1 MVGGEVASKAMCK
14 GYGIVE
20 LTVRAKN
27 QKGALGGWH
36 RFGRASQR
44 QGQICFPLP
53 ELRP

>member
-1 MVGGEVASKAMCK
+1 MYK

-27 QKGALGGWH
+27 QKGALLADGT
-36 RFGRASQR
+36 ASVVLPLR
-44 QGQICFPLP
+44 DKGQICFPLP